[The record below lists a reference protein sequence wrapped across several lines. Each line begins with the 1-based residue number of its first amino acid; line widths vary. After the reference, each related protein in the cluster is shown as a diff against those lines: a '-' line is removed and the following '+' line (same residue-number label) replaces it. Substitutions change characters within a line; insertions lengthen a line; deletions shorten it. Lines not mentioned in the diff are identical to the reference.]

1 MASYKNIPNQSMMK
15 NYGVK
20 YSIEFVVIILG
31 ITVSFW
37 FNELSIS
44 NQDERERIK
53 VLSSLQLENNEIKF
67 YCDEKKQTW
76 SNDIRLLNEFLS
88 PNNGSLNI
96 DNILKITTSKN
107 RIETFMV
114 LYRVFDPPL
123 NRYQSIINSGDLK
136 YVKSEKVK
144 EILSRL
150 HNTSLSHIET
160 AVEHEKQLK
169 QSFIPFLTEHH
180 PKVILARSDN
190 RVSVNRYSETL
201 DEAITNDDRLKA
213 KLVMLKRYLEYKISI
228 LRVYMIN
235 LEDLEAEIN
244 LALNN

>member
-1 MASYKNIPNQSMMK
+1 MVK
-15 NYGVK
+15 NYAIK

-37 FNELSIS
+37 FNALSIE
-44 NQDERERIK
+44 NQDEKERIK
-53 VLSSLQLENNEIKF
+53 VLSSLQLETNEIKF

-76 SNDIRLLNEFLS
+76 GNDIRLLNEFLN
-88 PNNGSLNI
+88 PTKGELNI

-123 NRYQSIINSGDLK
+123 NRYQSIINSGYLK

-169 QSFIPFLTEHH
+169 QSFLPFITVNH
-180 PKVILARSDN
+180 PEVILARDN
-190 RVSVNRYSETL
+190 NLISVNQYSGIL
-201 DEAITNDDRLKA
+201 SEAIHSDDRLKA
-213 KLVMLKRYLEYKISI
+213 KFVMLNRYLEYKISI
-228 LRVYMIN
+228 LQVYMIN
-235 LEDLEAEIN
+235 LEDLESEIN
-244 LALNN
+244 LAIDN

>member
-1 MASYKNIPNQSMMK
+1 MVK
-15 NYGVK
+15 NYAIK

-37 FNELSIS
+37 FNALSI
-44 NQDERERIK
+44 NKQDEKERIK
-53 VLSSLQLENNEIKF
+53 VLSSLQLETNEIKF

-76 SNDIRLLNEFLS
+76 GNDIRLLNEFIT
-88 PNNGSLNI
+88 PTKDELNI

-123 NRYQSIINSGDLK
+123 NRYQSIINSGYLK

-169 QSFIPFLTEHH
+169 QSFLPFITLNH
-180 PKVILARSDN
+180 PEVILARDN
-190 RVSVNRYSETL
+190 NQISVNQYSGIL
-201 DEAITNDDRLKA
+201 SEAIHSDDRLKA
-213 KLVMLKRYLEYKISI
+213 KFVMLKRYLEFKISI
-228 LRVYMIN
+228 LQVYMIN
-235 LEDLEAEIN
+235 LEDLDSEIN
-244 LALNN
+244 LAIDN

>member
-1 MASYKNIPNQSMMK
+1 MIKKYII
-15 NYGVK
+15 K

-37 FNELSIS
+37 LNELSID
-44 NQDERERIK
+44 NQNEKERMK
-53 VLSSLQLENNEIKF
+53 VLSSLQMEINEIKF
-67 YCDEKKQTW
+67 FCEEKKVTW
-76 SNDIRLLNEFLS
+76 GNDIRLLNEFLN
-88 PNNGSLNI
+88 PKNGTFHV

-114 LYRVFDPPL
+114 LYRVFNPPL

-169 QSFIPFLTEHH
+169 QSFLPFLTENH
-180 PKVILARSDN
+180 PNVVLARDN
-190 RVSVNRYSETL
+190 NRISVNRYSDIL
-201 DEAITNDDRLKA
+201 NEAINSDNRLNA
-213 KLVMLKRYLEYKISI
+213 KLVLLKRYLEYKSSI
-228 LRVYMIN
+228 LQKYMIN
-235 LEDLEAEIN
+235 LDDLDREIN
-244 LALNN
+244 LVLSN

>member
-1 MASYKNIPNQSMMK
+1 MVK
-15 NYGVK
+15 NYAIK

-37 FNELSIS
+37 FNALSIE
-44 NQDERERIK
+44 NQDEKERIK
-53 VLSSLQLENNEIKF
+53 VLSSLQLEINEIKF

-76 SNDIRLLNEFLS
+76 GNDIRLLNEFLT
-88 PNNGSLNI
+88 PTKGELNI

-114 LYRVFDPPL
+114 LYRVFNPPL

-169 QSFIPFLTEHH
+169 QSFLPFITVNH
-180 PKVILARSDN
+180 PEVILARDN
-190 RVSVNRYSETL
+190 NQISVDQYSEIL
-201 DEAITNDDRLKA
+201 SKAIKRDDRLKA
-213 KLVMLKRYLEYKISI
+213 KFVMLKRYLEFKISI
-228 LRVYMIN
+228 LQVYMIN
-235 LEDLEAEIN
+235 LEDLESEIN
-244 LALNN
+244 LAIDN

>member
-1 MASYKNIPNQSMMK
+1 MVK
-15 NYGVK
+15 NYAIK

-37 FNELSIS
+37 FNALSIE
-44 NQDERERIK
+44 NQDEKERIK
-53 VLSSLQLENNEIKF
+53 VLSSLQLETNEIKF

-76 SNDIRLLNEFLS
+76 GNDIHLLNEFLT
-88 PNNGSLNI
+88 PTKGELNI

-123 NRYQSIINSGDLK
+123 NRYQSIINSGYLK

-169 QSFIPFLTEHH
+169 QSFLPFITLNH
-180 PKVILARSDN
+180 PEVILARDN
-190 RVSVNRYSETL
+190 NQISVNQYSGIL
-201 DEAITNDDRLKA
+201 SEAIHSDDRLKA
-213 KLVMLKRYLEYKISI
+213 KFVMLKRYLEFKISI
-228 LRVYMIN
+228 LQVYMIN
-235 LEDLEAEIN
+235 LEDLDSEIN
-244 LALNN
+244 LAIDN

>member
-1 MASYKNIPNQSMMK
+1 MVK
-15 NYGVK
+15 NYAIK

-37 FNELSIS
+37 FNALSIE
-44 NQDERERIK
+44 NQDEKERIK
-53 VLSSLQLENNEIKF
+53 VLSSLQLETNEIKF

-76 SNDIRLLNEFLS
+76 GNDIRLLNEFLT
-88 PNNGSLNI
+88 PTKDELNI

-123 NRYQSIINSGDLK
+123 NRYQSIINSGYLK

-169 QSFIPFLTEHH
+169 QSFLPFITLNH
-180 PKVILARSDN
+180 PKVILARDN
-190 RVSVNRYSETL
+190 NQISVNQYSGIL
-201 DEAITNDDRLKA
+201 SEAIHSDDRLKA
-213 KLVMLKRYLEYKISI
+213 KFVMLKRYLEFKISI
-228 LRVYMIN
+228 LQVYMIN
-235 LEDLEAEIN
+235 LEDLESEIN
-244 LALNN
+244 LAIDN

>member
-1 MASYKNIPNQSMMK
+1 MVK
-15 NYGVK
+15 NYAIK

-37 FNELSIS
+37 FNALSIE
-44 NQDERERIK
+44 NQDEKERIK
-53 VLSSLQLENNEIKF
+53 VLSSLQLETNEIKF

-76 SNDIRLLNEFLS
+76 GNDIRLLNEFITTTKDE
-88 PNNGSLNI
+88 LNI

-123 NRYQSIINSGDLK
+123 NRYQSIINSGYLK

-169 QSFIPFLTEHH
+169 QSFLPFITLNH
-180 PKVILARSDN
+180 PEVILARDN
-190 RVSVNRYSETL
+190 NQISVNQYSEIL
-201 DEAITNDDRLKA
+201 SEAIHSDDRLKA
-213 KLVMLKRYLEYKISI
+213 KFVMLKRYLEFKISI
-228 LRVYMIN
+228 LQVYMIN
-235 LEDLEAEIN
+235 LEDLDSEIN
-244 LALNN
+244 LAIDN

>member
-1 MASYKNIPNQSMMK
+1 MVK
-15 NYGVK
+15 NYAIK

-37 FNELSIS
+37 FNALSIE
-44 NQDERERIK
+44 NQDEKERIK
-53 VLSSLQLENNEIKF
+53 VLSSLQLEINEIKF

-76 SNDIRLLNEFLS
+76 GNDIRLLNEFLT
-88 PNNGSLNI
+88 PTQGELNI

-123 NRYQSIINSGDLK
+123 NRYQSIINSGYLK

-169 QSFIPFLTEHH
+169 QSFLPFITVNH
-180 PKVILARSDN
+180 PEVILARDN
-190 RVSVNRYSETL
+190 NQISVDQYSGIL
-201 DEAITNDDRLKA
+201 SKAINSDDRLKA
-213 KLVMLKRYLEYKISI
+213 KFVMLKRYLEFKLSI
-228 LRVYMIN
+228 LQVYMIN
-235 LEDLEAEIN
+235 LEDLVSEIN
-244 LALNN
+244 LAIDN

>member
-1 MASYKNIPNQSMMK
+1 MVK
-15 NYGVK
+15 NYAIK

-37 FNELSIS
+37 FNALSIE
-44 NQDERERIK
+44 NQDEKERIK
-53 VLSSLQLENNEIKF
+53 VLSSLQLEINEIKF

-76 SNDIRLLNEFLS
+76 GNDIRLLNEFLI
-88 PNNGSLNI
+88 PTKGELNI

-114 LYRVFDPPL
+114 LYRVFNPPL

-169 QSFIPFLTEHH
+169 QSFLPFITVNH
-180 PKVILARSDN
+180 PEVILARDN
-190 RVSVNRYSETL
+190 NQISVDQYSEIL
-201 DEAITNDDRLKA
+201 SKAINSDDGLKA
-213 KLVMLKRYLEYKISI
+213 KFVMLKRYLEFKISI
-228 LRVYMIN
+228 LQVYMIN
-235 LEDLEAEIN
+235 LEDLESEIN
-244 LALNN
+244 LAIDN

>member
-1 MASYKNIPNQSMMK
+1 MVK
-15 NYGVK
+15 NYAIK

-37 FNELSIS
+37 FNALSIE
-44 NQDERERIK
+44 NHDEKERIK
-53 VLSSLQLENNEIKF
+53 VLSSLQLEINEIKF

-76 SNDIRLLNEFLS
+76 GNDIRLLNEFLT
-88 PNNGSLNI
+88 PTKGELNI

-123 NRYQSIINSGDLK
+123 NRYQSIINSGYLK

-169 QSFIPFLTEHH
+169 QSFLPFITVNH
-180 PKVILARSDN
+180 PEVILARDN
-190 RVSVNRYSETL
+190 NLISVNQYSGIL
-201 DEAITNDDRLKA
+201 SEAIHSDDRLKA
-213 KLVMLKRYLEYKISI
+213 KFVMLKRYLEFKLSI
-228 LRVYMIN
+228 LQVYMSN
-235 LEDLEAEIN
+235 LEDLESEIN
-244 LALNN
+244 LAIDN

>member
-1 MASYKNIPNQSMMK
+1 MLK
-15 NYGVK
+15 NYTIK
-20 YSIEFVVIILG
+20 YTIEFIVIILG

-44 NQDERERIK
+44 NQDEKERIK
-53 VLSSLQLENNEIKF
+53 VLSSLKLEINEIKF

-76 SNDIRLLNEFLS
+76 QNDINLISEFLIPTKS
-88 PNNGSLNI
+88 VFNI

-107 RIETFMV
+107 RIETFLV

-136 YVKSEKVK
+136 YIKSETVK

-160 AVEHEKQLK
+160 AVDHEKQLK
-169 QSFIPFLTEHH
+169 ESFIPFITVNH
-180 PKVILARSDN
+180 PKLILARENSQI
-190 RVSVNRYSETL
+190 SVNDYSGML
-201 DEAITNDDRLKA
+201 NEAIHNDDRLRA
-213 KLVMLKRYLEYKISI
+213 KLVMLKRYLEFKTSI
-228 LRVYMIN
+228 LQVYMIN

-244 LALNN
+244 LALDS

>member
-1 MASYKNIPNQSMMK
+1 MVK
-15 NYGVK
+15 NYAIK

-37 FNELSIS
+37 FNALSIE
-44 NQDERERIK
+44 NQDEKERNK
-53 VLSSLQLENNEIKF
+53 VLSSIQLETNEIKF

-76 SNDIRLLNEFLS
+76 GNDIRLLNEFLT
-88 PNNGSLNI
+88 PTKDELNI

-123 NRYQSIINSGDLK
+123 NRYQSIINSGYLK

-169 QSFIPFLTEHH
+169 QSFLPFITLNH
-180 PKVILARSDN
+180 PEVILARDN
-190 RVSVNRYSETL
+190 NQISVNQYSGIL
-201 DEAITNDDRLKA
+201 SEAIHSDDRLKA
-213 KLVMLKRYLEYKISI
+213 KFVMLKRYLEFKISI
-228 LRVYMIN
+228 LQVYMIN
-235 LEDLEAEIN
+235 LEDLESEIN
-244 LALNN
+244 LAIDN

>member
-1 MASYKNIPNQSMMK
+1 MVK
-15 NYGVK
+15 NYAIK
-20 YSIEFVVIILG
+20 YSIELVIILG

-37 FNELSIS
+37 FNALSIE
-44 NQDERERIK
+44 NQDEKERIK
-53 VLSSLQLENNEIKF
+53 VLSSLQLEINEIKF

-76 SNDIRLLNEFLS
+76 GNDIRLLNEFLT
-88 PNNGSLNI
+88 PTQGELNI

-123 NRYQSIINSGDLK
+123 NRYQSIINSGYLK

-169 QSFIPFLTEHH
+169 QSFLPFITINH
-180 PKVILARSDN
+180 PKVILARDN
-190 RVSVNRYSETL
+190 NQISVNQYSGIL
-201 DEAITNDDRLKA
+201 SEAIHSDDRLKA
-213 KLVMLKRYLEYKISI
+213 KFVMLKRYLEFKISI
-228 LRVYMIN
+228 LQVYMIN
-235 LEDLEAEIN
+235 LEDLESEIN
-244 LALNN
+244 LAIDN

>member
-1 MASYKNIPNQSMMK
+1 MLK
-15 NYGVK
+15 NYAIK

-37 FNELSIS
+37 LNQLSIT
-44 NQDERERIK
+44 NQNEEERIK
-53 VLSSLQLENNEIKF
+53 VLSSLQLEINEIKF

-76 SNDIRLLNEFLS
+76 GNDIRLLDEFLL
-88 PNNGSLNI
+88 PGNDEFNI

-150 HNTSLSHIET
+150 HNTSLSHLET

-169 QSFIPFLTEHH
+169 QSFLPFITVNH
-180 PKVILARSDN
+180 PEVILARNNN
-190 RVSVNRYSETL
+190 RISVDRYSEIL
-201 DEAITNDDRLKA
+201 NEAIHSDDRLKA
-213 KLVMLKRYLEYKISI
+213 KFVMLKRYLEFKTSI
-228 LRVYMIN
+228 LQVYMIN

-244 LALNN
+244 MALDN

>member
-1 MASYKNIPNQSMMK
+1 MLKKYVI
-15 NYGVK
+15 K

-37 FNELSIS
+37 LNELSIT
-44 NQDERERIK
+44 NQNEKERIK
-53 VLSSLQLENNEIKF
+53 ILSSLQLEIDEIKF
-67 YCDEKKQTW
+67 YCDEKKLIW
-76 SNDIRLLNEFLS
+76 GNDIRLLNEFLI
-88 PNNGSLNI
+88 PANDKFNI

-169 QSFIPFLTEHH
+169 QSFLPFITINH
-180 PKVILARSDN
+180 PDIIIARNNN
-190 RVSVNRYSETL
+190 RITVNQYSEIL
-201 DEAITNDDRLKA
+201 NKAIHSDDRLKA
-213 KLVMLKRYLEYKISI
+213 KFVMLKRYLEFKTSI
-228 LRVYMIN
+228 LQVYMIN
-235 LEDLEAEIN
+235 LEDLETEIN
-244 LALNN
+244 LALDN

>member
-1 MASYKNIPNQSMMK
+1 MVK
-15 NYGVK
+15 NYAIK

-37 FNELSIS
+37 FNALSIE
-44 NQDERERIK
+44 NQDEKERIK
-53 VLSSLQLENNEIKF
+53 VLSSLQLETNEIKF

-76 SNDIRLLNEFLS
+76 GNDIRLLNEFLT
-88 PNNGSLNI
+88 PTKDELNI

-123 NRYQSIINSGDLK
+123 NRYQSIINSGYLK

-169 QSFIPFLTEHH
+169 QSFLPFITLNH
-180 PKVILARSDN
+180 PEVILARDN
-190 RVSVNRYSETL
+190 NQISVNQYSGIL
-201 DEAITNDDRLKA
+201 SEAIHSDDRLKA
-213 KLVMLKRYLEYKISI
+213 KFIMLKRYLEFKISI
-228 LRVYMIN
+228 LQVYMIN
-235 LEDLEAEIN
+235 LEDLESEIN
-244 LALNN
+244 LAIDN

>member
-1 MASYKNIPNQSMMK
+1 MVK
-15 NYGVK
+15 NYAIK

-37 FNELSIS
+37 FNALSIE
-44 NQDERERIK
+44 NQDEKERIK
-53 VLSSLQLENNEIKF
+53 VLSSLQLETNEIKF

-76 SNDIRLLNEFLS
+76 GNDIRLLNEFIT
-88 PNNGSLNI
+88 PTKDELNI

-123 NRYQSIINSGDLK
+123 NRYQSIINSGYLK

-169 QSFIPFLTEHH
+169 QSFLPFITLNH
-180 PKVILARSDN
+180 PEVILARDN
-190 RVSVNRYSETL
+190 NQISVNQYSEIL
-201 DEAITNDDRLKA
+201 SEAIHSDDRLKA
-213 KLVMLKRYLEYKISI
+213 KFVMLKRYLEFKISI
-228 LRVYMIN
+228 LQVYMIN
-235 LEDLEAEIN
+235 LEDLDSEIN
-244 LALNN
+244 LAIDN

>member
-1 MASYKNIPNQSMMK
+1 MVK
-15 NYGVK
+15 NYAIK

-37 FNELSIS
+37 FNALSIE
-44 NQDERERIK
+44 NQDEKERIK
-53 VLSSLQLENNEIKF
+53 VLSSLQLEINEIKF

-76 SNDIRLLNEFLS
+76 GNDIRLLNEFLT
-88 PNNGSLNI
+88 PTKGELNI

-123 NRYQSIINSGDLK
+123 NRYQSIINSGYLK

-169 QSFIPFLTEHH
+169 QSFLPFITVNH
-180 PKVILARSDN
+180 PEVILARDN
-190 RVSVNRYSETL
+190 NLISVNQYSEIL
-201 DEAITNDDRLKA
+201 SEAIHSDDRLKA
-213 KLVMLKRYLEYKISI
+213 KFVMLKRYLEFKLSI
-228 LRVYMIN
+228 LQVYMIN
-235 LEDLEAEIN
+235 LEDLESEIN
-244 LALNN
+244 LAVNN

>member
-1 MASYKNIPNQSMMK
+1 MVK
-15 NYGVK
+15 NYAIK

-37 FNELSIS
+37 FNALSIE
-44 NQDERERIK
+44 NQDEKERIK
-53 VLSSLQLENNEIKF
+53 VLSSLQFEINEIKF

-76 SNDIRLLNEFLS
+76 GNDIRLLNEFLT
-88 PNNGSLNI
+88 PTQGELNI

-114 LYRVFDPPL
+114 LYRVFNPPL

-169 QSFIPFLTEHH
+169 QSFLPFITVNH
-180 PKVILARSDN
+180 PEVILARDN
-190 RVSVNRYSETL
+190 NQISVDQYSGIL
-201 DEAITNDDRLKA
+201 SKAINSDDRLKA
-213 KLVMLKRYLEYKISI
+213 KFVMLKRYLEFKISI
-228 LRVYMIN
+228 LQVYMIN
-235 LEDLEAEIN
+235 LEDLESEIN
-244 LALNN
+244 LAIDN

>member
-1 MASYKNIPNQSMMK
+1 MVK
-15 NYGVK
+15 NYAIK
-20 YSIEFVVIILG
+20 YSREIVGNLLG

-37 FNELSIS
+37 FNALSIE
-44 NQDERERIK
+44 NQDEKERIK
-53 VLSSLQLENNEIKF
+53 VLSSLQLETNEIKF

-76 SNDIRLLNEFLS
+76 GNDIRLLNEFLT
-88 PNNGSLNI
+88 PTKDELNI

-123 NRYQSIINSGDLK
+123 NRYQSIINSGYLK

-169 QSFIPFLTEHH
+169 QSFLPFITLNH
-180 PKVILARSDN
+180 PEVILARDN
-190 RVSVNRYSETL
+190 NQISVNQYSEIL
-201 DEAITNDDRLKA
+201 SEAIHSDDRLKA
-213 KLVMLKRYLEYKISI
+213 KFVMLKRYLEFKISI
-228 LRVYMIN
+228 LQVYMIN
-235 LEDLEAEIN
+235 LEDLESEIN
-244 LALNN
+244 LAIDN

>member
-1 MASYKNIPNQSMMK
+1 MVK
-15 NYGVK
+15 NYAIK

-37 FNELSIS
+37 FNALSIE
-44 NQDERERIK
+44 NQDEKERIK
-53 VLSSLQLENNEIKF
+53 VLSSLQLEINEIKF

-76 SNDIRLLNEFLS
+76 GNDIRLLNEFLT
-88 PNNGSLNI
+88 PTKGELNI

-123 NRYQSIINSGDLK
+123 NRYQSIINSGYLK

-169 QSFIPFLTEHH
+169 QSFLPFITVNH
-180 PKVILARSDN
+180 PEVILARDN
-190 RVSVNRYSETL
+190 NLISVNQYSEIL
-201 DEAITNDDRLKA
+201 SEAIHIDDRLKA
-213 KLVMLKRYLEYKISI
+213 KFVMLKRYLEFKLSI
-228 LRVYMIN
+228 LQVYMIN
-235 LEDLEAEIN
+235 LEDLESEIN
-244 LALNN
+244 LAIDN